1 MAGYLSF
8 DRLITK
14 TFVKVIYFIGFMTLT
29 ISAIAFLV
37 WSGTRLHD
45 ANINRNLG
53 WQYVAIGALG
63 LLIGNIA
70 WRLICEFWIVL
81 FSINDELM
89 MRNREVTVRSI
100 QRVPET
106 QVVERRSPTRERR
119 LATVRESLGM
129 DGEQSREELTGHHQA
144 SVLGLS

>member
-14 TFVKVIYFIGFMTLT
+14 TFVKVIYFIGFIVLT

-37 WSGTRLHD
+37 WSGMRLHD
-45 ANINRNLG
+45 ANIDRNLG
-53 WQYVAIGALG
+53 WRYVAIGAVSLV
-63 LLIGNIA
+63 IGNIA

-81 FSINDELM
+81 FSINDGLM
-89 MRNREVTVRSI
+89 MRNQEVTVRSI

-106 QVVERRSPTRERR
+106 QIVERRAPARERR
-119 LATVRESLGM
+119 LADVKESLGM
-129 DGEQSREELTGHHQA
+129 DSAQSHEELTGHHQA